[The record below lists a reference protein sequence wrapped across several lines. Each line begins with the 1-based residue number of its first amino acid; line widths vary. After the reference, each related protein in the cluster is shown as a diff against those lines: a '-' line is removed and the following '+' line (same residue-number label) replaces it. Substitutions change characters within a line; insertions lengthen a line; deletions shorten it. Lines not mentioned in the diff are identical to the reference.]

1 MRRADA
7 DATTRQRIADH
18 LRDRPAAASTLA
30 TEFAVTTATALDHVE
45 HIAQSLDSTDEELL
59 VAPPECRDCGFSGF
73 DDRIN
78 RPSRC
83 PDCKSEAIEE
93 PRFTVER

>member
-18 LRDRPAAASTLA
+18 LRERPAAASTLA
-30 TEFAVTTATALDHVE
+30 TEFTITTATALEHVE
-45 HIAQSLDSTDEELL
+45 HVARSLDGTDEELL
-59 VAPPECRDCGFSGF
+59 VAPPECRDCGFDEF

-93 PRFTVER
+93 PRFTVEG